1 MDSICGSVSCLL
13 LPGIGLVY
21 VYRRGKGGSILFGAL
36 FLSPLEPFHICHVPG
51 MQGKEI
57 ESYLFKR
64 CTESLEQLDAFSI
77 INLSNDGLVSPR
89 RASHVMSR
97 HIVPFSE
104 MSAIIDIPHDAE
116 AR

>member
-1 MDSICGSVSCLL
+1 
-13 LPGIGLVY
+13 
-21 VYRRGKGGSILFGAL
+21 
-36 FLSPLEPFHICHVPG
+36 

-116 AR
+116 ARQIIEALSKMNGLQFPVRRSEKVNNRITSFFLLPP